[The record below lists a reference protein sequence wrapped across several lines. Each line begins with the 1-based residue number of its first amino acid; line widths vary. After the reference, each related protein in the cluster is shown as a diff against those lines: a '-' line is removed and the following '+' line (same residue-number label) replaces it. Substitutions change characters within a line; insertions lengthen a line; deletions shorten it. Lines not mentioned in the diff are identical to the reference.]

1 MISAVVAGNLGKDAE
16 VKNVGGQDVCS
27 FSVASTTK
35 VKGEDS
41 TTWIRCSMW
50 GNRGAKLA
58 EYLTKGKSV
67 CVSGGLTTREYE
79 GKTYIEM
86 RVDDVKLMGG
96 KESGSSGGARGGKSE
111 SSGSKGG
118 QPKGGGGYD
127 DADYGGEGD
136 DIPFIWCVTGESEER
151 WWRGKR
157 SPAFAAVR

>member
-50 GNRGAKLA
+50 GSRGAKLA
-58 EYLTKGKSV
+58 EYLTKGKAV
-67 CVSGGLTTREYE
+67 CVSGGLTTREYD
-79 GKTYIEM
+79 GKTYIEL

-96 KESGSSGGARGGKSE
+96 KESGASAGGHKQAAGGVSRKSE
-111 SSGSKGG
+111 S
-118 QPKGGGGYD
+118 GGGGYSD
-127 DADYGGEGD
+127 QDYGANGTDD
-136 DIPFIWCVTGESEER
+136 DIPFIRNVCFQTEDQCRKKNASDVG
-151 WWRGKR
+151 
-157 SPAFAAVR
+157 